1 MAEIEEANKAI
12 GDEIAKNYDCEDEE
26 VLWEGSPLHE
36 HLMKQNFELLSQ
48 ATTCIHN
55 DDFQFLDLN
64 GEAEDRHKRLETILP
79 KENNENTINKENGS
93 ATLISSESTMLSSAK
108 SFAWPQSRRLEVI
121 QVEVARR
128 LLESDLLIQEDE
140 DFINNFLLSDAA
152 LEDYHQYTSGGT
164 SSILGD
170 VLLFSGR

>member
-64 GEAEDRHKRLETILP
+64 GKAEDRHKRLETILP